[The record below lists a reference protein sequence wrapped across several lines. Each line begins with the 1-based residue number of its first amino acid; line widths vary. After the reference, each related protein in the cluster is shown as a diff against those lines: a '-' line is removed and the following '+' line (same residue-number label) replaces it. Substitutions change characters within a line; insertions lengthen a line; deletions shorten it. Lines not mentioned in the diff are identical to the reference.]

1 MIQKAGFN
9 NKFNYFR
16 YEREIGQ
23 LAGIVHSPEVIEMFT
38 MSVIAETSTD
48 YPHPRCTGG
57 GANVRSHMVL
67 YIMACVDD
75 PNLTVATSSPRTG
88 VTLTYCVPRN

>member
-1 MIQKAGFN
+1 MREKLDIGWYSTQPGSDRDVYDVGYCG
-9 NKFNYFR
+9 NKYR
-16 YEREIGQ
+16 LPPPQMY
-23 LAGIVHSPEVIEMFT
+23 
-38 MSVIAETSTD
+38 
-48 YPHPRCTGG
+48 GG
-57 GANVRSHMVL
+57 GANVRSHTV